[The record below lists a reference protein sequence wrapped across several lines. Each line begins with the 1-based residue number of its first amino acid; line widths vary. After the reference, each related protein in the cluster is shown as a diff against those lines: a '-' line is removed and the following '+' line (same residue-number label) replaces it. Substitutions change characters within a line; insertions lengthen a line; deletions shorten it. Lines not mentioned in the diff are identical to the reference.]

1 MMPSLLRGDRARR
14 ANVVTVV
21 LLAGLAGL
29 AGVTGASFIAA
40 CTNRDGGFESGATA
54 RFQDDAGTTGT
65 CPVMCSVDGRNV
77 VDSCTGAI
85 VESCADNQACGA
97 GVCQEPCA
105 AAAADRR
112 SDGCEFYMQPPRF
125 TRGLDRGCYAAY
137 IVNGSLEPLRATLE
151 LDGETLDISKSVYD
165 LGEGSLSLSPHSG
178 DIAPGASV
186 VLFISDKAADEPATE
201 NYVACPDGVEPATR
215 RDVTP
220 DQTGIGSS
228 LHLVTNLPAHV
239 ATIYPFGGAKTY
251 IPSATLVLPVATW
264 GKEHILING
273 WDNSPLTGGA
283 AAQIMASEN
292 DTEITIV
299 PRADIAPRNGV
310 EGAMA
315 GTPVTYRLE
324 QGQHLQLVQWD
335 ELTGSIVTANKPIGM
350 VGGHQCAYIPNGARL
365 ACDILGQQIP
375 AFEQW
380 GNEYAAIGYGVRGNM
395 PYDRLIYRVVGGRD
409 GTKLS
414 YDPAIPVGAP
424 VELHAGEAVA
434 FAAGTDEGFVVRS
447 QDSEHPFYMAAYM
460 GGGSS
465 TTQNWEQAGW
475 TQRGDMLDDINPQ
488 GEGDPEFVN
497 VIPTGQFLNRY
508 TFVADPTYDET
519 NLVVIRERARDGTF
533 KDVTLECAGVLGDFR
548 PIGTEGRYEYT
559 RVPLRHYGEHGLV
572 SDAGVCDSG
581 VHRMH
586 SAGSFTATIWGWDY
600 YASYAY
606 PGGQAQR
613 KLVAVPLAQVR

>member
-1 MMPSLLRGDRARR
+1 MLGAVLFVGAAGISF
-14 ANVVTVV
+14 TV
-21 LLAGLAGL
+21 
-29 AGVTGASFIAA
+29 A
-40 CTNRDGGFESGATA
+40 CTNRNGGFESGAAAPFQQDAATA
-54 RFQDDAGTTGT
+54 EKCR
-65 CPVMCSVDGRNV
+65 VMCSVDGRSV
-77 VDSCTGAI
+77 VDTCTGET
-85 VESCADNQACGA
+85 VETCSESEACGA
-97 GVCQEPCA
+97 GICQAPCA

-125 TRGLDRGCYAAY
+125 TRDLDRGCYAAY
-137 IVNGSLEPLRATLE
+137 IVNGSREPLRPTLE
-151 LDGETLDISKSVYD
+151 LEGEALDISKSIYD
-165 LGEGSLSLSPHSG
+165 LGDGSLSLSPHAG

-186 VLFISDKAADEPATE
+186 VLFISDKAEDEPFTDRYAP
-201 NYVACPDGVEPATR
+201 CPDGVQPATR

-220 DQTGIGSS
+220 HETGIGAS
-228 LHLVTNLPAHV
+228 LRLTTTVPAHV
-239 ATIYPFGGAKTY
+239 ATIYPFGGAKTW

-264 GKEHILING
+264 GKEHILVNG
-273 WDNSPLTGGA
+273 WESAADARA

-299 PRADIAPRNGV
+299 PTADIVARNGV

-315 GTPVTYRLE
+315 GVPVTYRLQ

-335 ELTGSIVTANKPIGM
+335 ELTGSSVIANKPITI
-350 VGGHQCAYIPNGARL
+350 VGGNTCAYVPSGRDW
-365 ACDILGQQIP
+365 CDILGQQIP
-375 AFEQW
+375 SFDQW

-395 PYDRLIYRVVGGRD
+395 PVDRMAYRVVGGRD

-414 YDPAIPVGAP
+414 YDPAAPLGAP
-424 VELHAGEAVA
+424 VELKAGEAVA
-434 FAAGTDEGFVVRS
+434 FGAGTDEGFVVRS
-447 QDSEHPFYMAAYM
+447 QDAEHPFYMAAYM
-460 GGGSS
+460 GGGGVASS
-465 TTQNWEQAGW
+465 GS
-475 TQRGDMLDDINPQ
+475 DILQMIMPQ

-497 VIPTGQFLNRY
+497 VIPSGQYLNRY

-519 NLVVIRERARDGTF
+519 NLVVVRERSSDGTF

-559 RVPLRHYGEHGLV
+559 RVALRHQGHHGSA

-586 SAGSFTATIWGWDY
+586 SEGTFTATIWGWDS

-613 KLVAVPLAQVR
+613 KLVETSLTGIR